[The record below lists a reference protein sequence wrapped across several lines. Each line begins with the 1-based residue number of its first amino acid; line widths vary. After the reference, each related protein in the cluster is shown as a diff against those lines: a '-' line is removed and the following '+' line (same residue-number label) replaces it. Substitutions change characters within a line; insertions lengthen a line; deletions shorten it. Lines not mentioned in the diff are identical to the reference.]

1 MLSNRYSDCLA
12 DFGEKWTLTLD
23 MIKKLSQKL
32 FSSNNQRTKTIKKN
46 IIGSLFIKGC
56 SILISLL
63 LVPMTLDYVSSE
75 LYGIWLTLSSIMLWL
90 NFFDVGFTLG
100 LKNKLAEAIAKEDWK
115 RGKSLVATTYLMML
129 LIFVPLW
136 IILEVAVPYINW
148 SSFLNV
154 NIVYNDEIARA
165 MHILVTCFCV
175 QMIVNVLT
183 AVIAAFQKVALSSAF
198 PVLGNFLSLI
208 AIFLLTKFCPPS
220 LVALACTISVLPIL
234 VIIIASLILYS
245 NKFKIV
251 APSIK
256 SINKSYIKELFGLG
270 YKFFLIQIQVVV
282 LYQSTNI
289 LISNV
294 AGPNEVTYY
303 NIAYKYLGIAMM
315 IYTIFLSPLWPA
327 FTDAYTKKDYKWMK
341 NIYKKMSMVFVVSA
355 IAVIGMMII
364 SPFAYKIWIGEEVSI
379 PIMMTIAVGIY
390 MIIHSWDSL
399 QVNMINGIGAVK
411 LQTYITSLGL
421 IIHIP
426 LSLFLGKYI
435 GAVGVVCSMILIN
448 LLYSSVFT
456 LQINKLLNN
465 KAIGVWIK

>member
-1 MLSNRYSDCLA
+1 
-12 DFGEKWTLTLD
+12 
-23 MIKKLSQKL
+23 MIKTLSQKL
-32 FSSNNQRTKTIKKN
+32 LTSNNQRTKTIKKN

-56 SILISLL
+56 SILISLV
-63 LVPMTLDYVSSE
+63 LVPMTLGYVSSE

-100 LKNKLAEAIAKEDWK
+100 LKNKLAEAIAKEDWQ
-115 RGKSLVATTYLMML
+115 RGKSLVSTTYFMMV

-136 IILEVAVPYINW
+136 IVLELAVPFIDW

-154 NIVYNDEIARA
+154 DAIYNDEITRA
-165 MHILVTCFCV
+165 MHILVACFCL

-208 AIFLLTKFCPPS
+208 AIYLLTKFCPPS
-220 LVALACTISVLPIL
+220 LVALACTISVLPTL
-234 VIIIASLILYS
+234 VIIIASFVLYS
-245 NKFKIV
+245 RKFKII
-251 APSIK
+251 APSIRTF
-256 SINKSYIKELFGLG
+256 NKSYIKELFGLG

-327 FTDAYTKKDYKWMK
+327 FTDAYTKKDYVWMK
-341 NIYKKMSMVFVVSA
+341 NIYNKMSMVFLVSA
-355 IAVIGMMII
+355 TAVIIMMLI
-364 SPFAYKIWIGEEVSI
+364 SPFVYKIWIGDEVSI
-379 PIMMTIAVGIY
+379 PIMMTIAVGLY

-421 IIHIP
+421 VIHIP

-448 LLYSSVFT
+448 ILYSAVFT
-456 LQINKLLNN
+456 IQALKLLNN
-465 KAIGVWIK
+465 KTQGIWIK

>member
-1 MLSNRYSDCLA
+1 MKMKFN
-12 DFGEKWTLTLD
+12 
-23 MIKKLSQKL
+23 IVNKLIY
-32 FSSNNQRTKTIKKN
+32 SNNQRTKTIKIN

-63 LVPMTLDYVSSE
+63 LVPMTLGYVSSE

-90 NFFDVGFTLG
+90 NFFDIGFTLG
-100 LKNKLAEAIAKEDWK
+100 LKNKLAETIAKEDWQ
-115 RGKSLVATTYLMML
+115 RGKSLVSTTYFTMV

-136 IILEVAVPYINW
+136 IILELAVPFVDW

-154 NIVYNDEIARA
+154 DAVYNDEITRA
-165 MHILVTCFCV
+165 MHILVACFCL

-208 AIFLLTKFCPPS
+208 AVFLLTKLCPPS
-220 LVALACTISVLPIL
+220 LVALACTISVFPIL
-234 VIIIASLILYS
+234 VVIMASFILYS
-245 NKFKIV
+245 NKFKAI
-251 APSIK
+251 APSIRT
-256 SINKSYIKELFGLG
+256 INQSYIGELFGLG

-315 IYTIFLSPLWPA
+315 IYNIFLFPLWPA
-327 FTDAYTKKDYKWMK
+327 FTDAYTKKDYTWMK
-341 NIYKKMSMVFVVSA
+341 NIYKKMSMVFLVSA
-355 IAVIGMMII
+355 IAVIIMILF
-364 SPFAYKIWIGEEVSI
+364 SPFVYSIWIGDEVSI
-379 PIMMTIAVGIY
+379 PITMTITVGIY
-390 MIIHSWDSL
+390 MIVHSWDSL

-411 LQTYITSLGL
+411 LQTYVTTIGL
-421 IIHIP
+421 FIHIP
-426 LSLFLGKYI
+426 LSLCLGKYV
-435 GAVGVVCSMILIN
+435 GAVGVLCSMILIN
-448 LLYSSVFT
+448 LIYSSVFT
-456 LQINKLLNN
+456 LQINKLLKN
-465 KAIGVWIK
+465 KAKGLWRK

>member
-1 MLSNRYSDCLA
+1 MLR
-12 DFGEKWTLTLD
+12 K
-23 MIKKLSQKL
+23 I
-32 FSSNNQRTKTIKKN
+32 FSSENQRTSTVKKN
-46 IIGSLFIKGC
+46 IVGSLLIKGC
-56 SILISLL
+56 SIVISLL
-63 LVPMTLDYVSSE
+63 LVPMTLGYLSSE

-100 LKNKLAEAIAKEDWK
+100 LRNKLGEAIARKDWQK
-115 RGKSLVATTYLMML
+115 GKSLVSTTYFMMV

-136 IILEVAVPYINW
+136 ILLELAVPFIDW
-148 SSFLNV
+148 ASFLNV
-154 NIVYNDEIARA
+154 NAIYNDDIAKA
-165 MHILVTCFCV
+165 MHILIACFCL

-183 AVIAAFQKVALSSAF
+183 SVIAAFQKVALSSAI

-234 VIIIASLILYS
+234 IVIIAGFVLYS
-245 NKFKIV
+245 NKFNLV
-251 APSIK
+251 APNIK
-256 SINKSYIKELFGLG
+256 TINKSHIKELFGLG

-327 FTDAYTKKDYKWMK
+327 FTDAYTKKDFGWMK
-341 NIYKKMSMVFVVSA
+341 NIYKKMSMVFLISAVAVIVMIVVS
-355 IAVIGMMII
+355 
-364 SPFAYKIWIGEEVSI
+364 PFVYRLWIGEEISI
-379 PIMMTIAVGIY
+379 PMMMTVSVGIY

-411 LQTYITSLGL
+411 LQTYITLLGL
-421 IIHIP
+421 VVHIP
-426 LSLFLGKYI
+426 MSFCIGKYVGAI
-435 GAVGVVCSMILIN
+435 GVICSMILIN
-448 LLYSSVFT
+448 LLYSTVFT
-456 LQINKLLNN
+456 IQINKLLNN
-465 KAIGVWIK
+465 KAKGIWKE

>member
-1 MLSNRYSDCLA
+1 
-12 DFGEKWTLTLD
+12 
-23 MIKKLSQKL
+23 
-32 FSSNNQRTKTIKKN
+32 
-46 IIGSLFIKGC
+46 
-56 SILISLL
+56 
-63 LVPMTLDYVSSE
+63 MTLGYVSSE

-100 LKNKLAEAIAKEDWK
+100 LKNKLAEAIAKEDWQ
-115 RGKSLVATTYLMML
+115 RGKSLVSTTYFMMV

-136 IILEVAVPYINW
+136 IVLELAIPFIDW
-148 SSFLNV
+148 ALFLNV
-154 NIVYNDEIARA
+154 DASYNDEIARA
-165 MHILVTCFCV
+165 VHILVACFCF

-208 AIFLLTKFCPPS
+208 AIFLLTKLCPPS

-234 VIIIASLILYS
+234 VIIIASFILYS

-251 APSIK
+251 APSIRT
-256 SINKSYIKELFGLG
+256 INKSYIKELFGLG

-341 NIYKKMSMVFVVSA
+341 NIYKKMSMVFVLSA
-355 IAVIGMMII
+355 IAVIGMMLI
-364 SPFAYKIWIGEEVSI
+364 SPFVYKIWIGEEVSI
-379 PIMMTIAVGIY
+379 PIMMTIAVGLY

-421 IIHIP
+421 VIHIP
-426 LSLFLGKYI
+426 LSLFLGKCI
-435 GAVGVVCSMILIN
+435 GSVGVVVSMILIN
-448 LLYSSVFT
+448 VLYSTVFT
-456 LQINKLLNN
+456 IQINKLLNN
-465 KAIGVWIK
+465 KAIGFWKK

>member
-1 MLSNRYSDCLA
+1 MDY
-12 DFGEKWTLTLD
+12 K
-23 MIKKLSQKL
+23 KL
-32 FSSNNQRTKTIKKN
+32 FSSNSQRTQTIKKN

-63 LVPMTLDYVSSE
+63 LVPMTLGYVSSE

-100 LKNKLAEAIAKEDWK
+100 LKNKLAEAIAKEDWQ
-115 RGKSLVATTYLMML
+115 RGKSLVSTTYFMMV

-136 IILEVAVPYINW
+136 IVLELAIPLIDW
-148 SSFLNV
+148 ALFLNV
-154 NIVYNDEIARA
+154 DASYNDEIARA
-165 MHILVTCFCV
+165 VHILVACFCL

-208 AIFLLTKFCPPS
+208 AIFLLTKLCPPS

-234 VIIIASLILYS
+234 VIIIASFILYS

-251 APSIK
+251 APSIRT
-256 SINKSYIKELFGLG
+256 INKSYIKELFGLG

-327 FTDAYTKKDYKWMK
+327 FTDAYTKQDYKWMK
-341 NIYKKMSMVFVVSA
+341 NIYRKMSMVFMVSA
-355 IAVIGMMII
+355 IAVIGMMVI
-364 SPFAYKIWIGEEVSI
+364 SPFVYKIWIGEEVSI
-379 PIMMTIAVGIY
+379 PIMMTIAVGLY

-421 IIHIP
+421 IVHIP
-426 LSLFLGKYI
+426 LSLFLGKCI
-435 GAVGVVCSMILIN
+435 GSVGVVVSMILIN
-448 LLYSSVFT
+448 VLYSTVFT
-456 LQINKLLNN
+456 IQINKLLNN
-465 KAIGVWIK
+465 KAIGFWKK

>member
-1 MLSNRYSDCLA
+1 MN
-12 DFGEKWTLTLD
+12 FGEKWTLTLD

>member
-1 MLSNRYSDCLA
+1 
-12 DFGEKWTLTLD
+12 

-46 IIGSLFIKGC
+46 IVGSLFIKGC

-63 LVPMTLDYVSSE
+63 LVPMTLNYVSSE

-100 LKNKLAEAIAKEDWK
+100 LKNKLAEAIAKEDWE
-115 RGKSLVATTYLMML
+115 RGKSLVSTTYLMML

-136 IILEVAVPYINW
+136 ITLEVAVPFINW

-154 NIVYNDEIARA
+154 DVVYNDEITGAV
-165 MHILVTCFCV
+165 HILVACFCL

-183 AVIAAFQKVALSSAF
+183 AVIAAFQEVALSSAF

-234 VIIIASLILYS
+234 VIIIASFILYS

-256 SINKSYIKELFGLG
+256 AINKSYIKELFGLG

-327 FTDAYTKKDYKWMK
+327 FTDAYTKRDYKWMK
-341 NIYKKMSMVFVVSA
+341 NIYKKMSMVFIVSA
-355 IAVIGMMII
+355 IAVGGMMIL
-364 SPFAYKIWIGEEVSI
+364 SPFVYEIWIGEEVKI
-379 PIMMTIAVGIY
+379 PMTMTLAVGVY

-411 LQTYITSLGL
+411 LQTYITMFGL

-426 LSLFLGKYI
+426 LSLVLGKYI
-435 GAVGVVCSMILIN
+435 GAIGVVCSMVIIN
-448 LLYSSVFT
+448 ILYSSIFT
-456 LQINKLLNN
+456 IQINKLLNN
-465 KAIGVWIK
+465 KANGVWVK

>member
-1 MLSNRYSDCLA
+1 MRNLFRSDNV
-12 DFGEKWTLTLD
+12 F
-23 MIKKLSQKL
+23 MIKEFIQKL
-32 FSSNNQRTKTIKKN
+32 LSSNNQRTKTVIKN
-46 IIGSLFIKGC
+46 ILGSLFIKGF

-63 LVPMTLDYVSSE
+63 LIPMTLGYVSTE

-100 LKNKLAEAIAKEDWK
+100 LKNKLAEAIAKEDWQ
-115 RGKSLVATTYLMML
+115 RGKSLVSTTYYMMV

-136 IILEVAVPYINW
+136 IVLELVVPFVNW

-154 NIVYNDEIARA
+154 ETVYNDEITRA
-165 MHILVTCFCV
+165 MHILVACFCL

-208 AIFLLTKFCPPS
+208 AVYLLTKFCPPS
-220 LVALACTISVLPIL
+220 LVALASTISVLPIL
-234 VIIIASLILYS
+234 VIIIASFILYS
-245 NKFKIV
+245 RKFKII

-256 SINKSYIKELFGLG
+256 TINKSYIKELFGLG
-270 YKFFLIQIQVVV
+270 YKFFLIQIQIVV

-327 FTDAYTKKDYKWMK
+327 FTDAYTKKDYTWMK
-341 NIYKKMSMVFVVSA
+341 NIYKKMTMVFGVSA
-355 IAVIGMMII
+355 FAVIVMILI
-364 SPFAYKIWIGEEVSI
+364 SPMVYRIWIGREFVI
-379 PIMMTIAVGIY
+379 PIIMSIVVGIY
-390 MIIHSWDSL
+390 
-399 QVNMINGIGAVK
+399 
-411 LQTYITSLGL
+411 L
-421 IIHIP
+421 IIH
-426 LSLFLGKYI
+426 
-435 GAVGVVCSMILIN
+435 
-448 LLYSSVFT
+448 
-456 LQINKLLNN
+456 
-465 KAIGVWIK
+465 